1 MKKITIKT
9 LLTPEAKRDYTIGSK
24 VTEEQR
30 NNIKENAEKAGMTVS
45 DFILARCYNYKLY
58 SKLSENDCRLL
69 KNLDH
74 CRGDLV
80 NYTSALHGM
89 DQSKRK
95 EMFNQYPFMLGWLKE
110 LGALAKRLDQF
121 LEDVQRGNKVP
132 AGTSK

>member
-1 MKKITIKT
+1 MKKKPIRTFLPPDK
-9 LLTPEAKRDYTIGSK
+9 KRNCIIAAK

-30 NNIKENAEKAGMTVS
+30 KYIQKKAEETGMTIS
-45 DFILARCYNYKLY
+45 DFVLARCYNYEPQN
-58 SKLSENDCRLL
+58 KLSENDCRLL

-121 LEDVQRGNKVP
+121 LEDVRRKNKVP